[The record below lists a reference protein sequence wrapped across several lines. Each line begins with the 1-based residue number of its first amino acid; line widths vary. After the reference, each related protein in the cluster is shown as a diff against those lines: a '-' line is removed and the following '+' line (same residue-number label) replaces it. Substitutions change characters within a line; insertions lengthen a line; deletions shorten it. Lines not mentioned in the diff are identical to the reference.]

1 MGIFSFFKK
10 TQSLPNI
17 FIDVGQTKKLETKSG
32 ETDYI
37 LCRSL
42 YASIPTTESSFYD
55 YAFGNYVT
63 KTYIDTFSSFI
74 GSPHI
79 VGSSDIFNTEANHFI
94 DKNKSI
100 LIKIYRQAMID
111 GVVYIWCRL
120 EKDIKGKLQLV
131 IKTMPKETF
140 VKNES
145 IKKANGIFEKVVF
158 ESIETWQERKPKDNY
173 FERAFT
179 QGALPEEFI
188 ETELYECVEKKAK
201 IKIELTPY
209 TEKITIEGD
218 LPPQYKERKKSINT
232 FINFVPVFAFYNNQF
247 SFLSDGLPEI
257 ANILPFMK
265 KYNET
270 FCLLEKHLK
279 QILDPKIKL
288 NLKSAKAFLQNNLG
302 IKESD
307 YDAIA
312 KGELKPDVTQF
323 KAAILTGENED
334 VAFVNQESNIKNAL
348 DVLNLIHWIIIE
360 MTMPEYLYGTAL
372 NTTNASV
379 REQSPVWI
387 KKIEDRR
394 AEYSQFYRWLVD
406 VYQTFSYILKN
417 EIEKDEEPTFFIEWD
432 ELEAKDDVALMNAL
446 HSATESILK
455 SLDAGLISPETAFN
469 ALKTFITIPNEYEAE
484 HVKAIEYIREKAS
497 LEAEG
502 TQLKSSGFSSFDNI

>member
-10 TQSLPNI
+10 PQNSSNI
-17 FIDVGQTKKLETKSG
+17 FLEVGQTKKLETKSG
-32 ETDYI
+32 EIDYI

-42 YASIPTTESSFYD
+42 YASVPTTETSFYN
-55 YAFGNYVT
+55 YAYGNYVT

-79 VGSSDIFNTEANHFI
+79 VGDTDIFNTEANRFI
-94 DKNKSI
+94 EKNKSL

-111 GVVYIWCRL
+111 GVVYVWCRP
-120 EKDIKGKLQLV
+120 ERDINGVLQLV
-131 IKTMPKETF
+131 IKIMPRETF
-140 VKNES
+140 IKHES
-145 IKKANGIFEKVVF
+145 IKKADGIFEKVVF
-158 ESIETWQERKPKDNY
+158 ESKETWKEEKPKETFFDNSFSY
-173 FERAFT
+173 GNS
-179 QGALPEEFI
+179 QNEEI
-188 ETELYECVEKKAK
+188 ELIEKQAK

-209 TEKITIEGD
+209 TEKMTIEGD
-218 LPPQYKERKKSINT
+218 LPPQYKQRNKTINT

-257 ANILPFMK
+257 ANILPFMR
-265 KYNET
+265 KYNDT

-288 NLKSAKAFLQNNLG
+288 NLRSAKAFLQNNLG
-302 IKESD
+302 IREKD
-307 YDAIA
+307 YEAIA
-312 KGELKPDVTQF
+312 KGEVRPDVTQF

-334 VAFVNQESNIKNAL
+334 ISFVNQQSNIKNAL
-348 DVLNLIHWIIIE
+348 DVLNLIHWITVE

-394 AEYSQFYRWLVD
+394 AEYTQFYRWLID
-406 VYQTFSYILKN
+406 VYKAFAYILKN
-417 EIEKDEEPTFFIEWD
+417 DIKREEEDPVFFIEWD
-432 ELEAKDDVALMNAL
+432 ELEAKDNVALMNAL
-446 HSATESILK
+446 HNATDSILK
-455 SLDAGLISPETAFN
+455 ALDASLISPETAFN
-469 ALKTFITIPNEYEAE
+469 ALKTFITIPDEYETE
-484 HVKAIEYIREKAS
+484 HTKAIEYIREKNK

-502 TQLKSSGFSSFDNI
+502 QQLKSSGYSSFDSI